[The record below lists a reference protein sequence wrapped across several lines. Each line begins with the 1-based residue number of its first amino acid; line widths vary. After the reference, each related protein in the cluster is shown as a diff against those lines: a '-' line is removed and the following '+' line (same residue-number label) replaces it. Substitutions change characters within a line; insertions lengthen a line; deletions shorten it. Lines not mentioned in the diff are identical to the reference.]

1 MNQNKMIVILLI
13 FFLVIIGLRSFVYT
27 VDEREKAIV
36 VQLGE
41 VVRFDDEPGIHFK
54 IPMVQK
60 VIFFDSRILTLDA
73 EPERY
78 LTQEKKSVVVDSFV
92 KWRIVDPLK
101 YYVKTG
107 GNEISAKTLLQQWIN
122 GGLRDQFG
130 KRTLHEVVSGER
142 NEIMEKV
149 KQSSDESARDLGIQ
163 IWDVRLQRVDLPQEV
178 SESVFDRMEAE
189 RARIAKEY
197 RAQGAEEAEKL
208 RADAERKRDILVA
221 EAYRTAQQVRGQG
234 DGKAAAIY
242 ARAYGRSPAF
252 YSLYRSLNAYKAS
265 FRNKDDVL
273 IIDPSADFFKHM
285 KKSGVR

>member
-1 MNQNKMIVILLI
+1 MNQNKMIFVILI
-13 FFLVIIGLRSFVYT
+13 FFLAIIGLRSFVYT

-41 VVRFDDEPGIHFK
+41 VVRSDDEAGIHFK
-54 IPMVQK
+54 LPFVQK
-60 VIFFDSRILTLDA
+60 VVFFDSRILTLDA

-101 YYVKTG
+101 YFVKTG
-107 GNEISAKTLLQQWIN
+107 GNEIGAKTLLQQWIN

-142 NEIMEKV
+142 TEIMEKV
-149 KQSSDESARDLGIQ
+149 LKSSDTSARELGIQ

-242 ARAYGRSPAF
+242 ARAYGRSPTF

-265 FRNKDDVL
+265 FQNKDDIL

>member
-1 MNQNKMIVILLI
+1 MNQNKIMFVILAL
-13 FFLVIIGLRSFVYT
+13 LLAVIGFRSFVYI

-41 VVRFDDEPGIHFK
+41 VIRSDDVAGIHFK
-54 IPMVQK
+54 IPVVQK
-60 VIFFDSRILTLDA
+60 VVFFDSRILTLDA

-92 KWRIVDPLK
+92 KWRIVDALK

-107 GNEISAKTLLQQWIN
+107 GNEINAKSLLQQWIN

-130 KRTLHEVVSGER
+130 KRTLHDVVSGER
-142 NEIMEKV
+142 NEIMQQV
-149 KQSSDESARDLGIQ
+149 QASSDTSARELGIQ
-163 IWDVRLQRVDLPQEV
+163 VVDVRLQRVDLPQEV

-208 RADAERKRDILVA
+208 RADAERKRDIIVA
-221 EAYRTAQQVRGQG
+221 EAYRSAQEVRGDG
-234 DGKAAAIY
+234 DGKAASIY
-242 ARAYGRSPAF
+242 ANAYNRNPQF
-252 YSLYRSLNAYKAS
+252 YSLYRSLIAYRAS
-265 FRNKDDVL
+265 FKNKDDVL
-273 IIDPSADFFKHM
+273 IVDPSADFFKHL